1 MPIYE
6 YRCSDC
12 RRKMSQYVR
21 SFSEASGVVCTNC
34 GSDKLVRLFSTFAV
48 VKTDQDVYDDI
59 LSDSNLMKGMM
70 ANDPRAMLE
79 WSRRMEG
86 TESEKNPE
94 YEEMMQRMER
104 GESMDQIMAGMQQ
117 DDLASPEAELSS
129 GIEE

>member
-6 YRCSDC
+6 YRCNDC
-12 RRKMSQYVR
+12 RRKMSHYVR
-21 SFSEASGVVCTNC
+21 GFSEASGIVCTNC
-34 GSDKLVRLFSTFAV
+34 GSNNLVRLFSTFAV

-59 LSDSNLMKGMM
+59 LLDSSLMKGMM

-86 TESEKNPE
+86 TDTEKNPE
-94 YEEMMQRMER
+94 YEEMIERMDR
-104 GESMDQIMAGMQQ
+104 GESMGQIMAEMQQ
-117 DDLASPEAELSS
+117 GDFTSPEAELSS